1 MPKQGA
7 ISRTS
12 KGNPITRNPARIE
25 FAAEQL
31 RHLTYT
37 KARDAI
43 VKQWGV
49 GQATAERDI
58 AAAKQLIA
66 LELNAIEVR
75 AGEVLRNERIADTA
89 EDLAN
94 KAAKAED
101 WAGAASL
108 HRSAIAASR
117 EISRLTCAYAPTEV
131 KVAHSGSVDVDLN
144 IDAVLVVAREI
155 MPPDIYAAFMKG
167 LELID
172 AAHVSGMFPALTDDA
187 PDAELLDDDPDDKN

>member
-25 FAAEQL
+25 FAEEQL

-58 AAAKQLIA
+58 AAARRLIVA
-66 LELNAIEVR
+66 EMDGMAVR
-75 AGEVLRNERIADTA
+75 ASEALRNERLADKNEA
-89 EDLAN
+89 LGD
-94 KAAKAED
+94 KAAAAGD
-101 WAGAASL
+101 YQGAASC
-108 HRSAIAASR
+108 HRTAIAASR
-117 EISRLTCAYAPTEV
+117 EVSRLTEAYAAREG
-131 KVAHSGSVDVDLN
+131 KVAHSGSVDVDLK
-144 IDAVLVVAREI
+144 IDAVLVVARDI
-155 MPPDIYAAFMKG
+155 MPPEIYAAFMKG

-172 AAHVSGMFPALTDDA
+172 AAHASGMFPALTDDA
-187 PDAELLDDDPDDKN
+187 PEAELLDDDPGDKN